1 MERLKLSILLLL
13 LLGSWTSAHAILITT
28 TSGDTYDITTVSGQ
42 LNGPTSILDN
52 LDDLDWFGDET
63 LATELAGL
71 VTNQLGLPNSGFLAG
86 PYFLH
91 TITSTSW
98 IAATWFEPNASALP
112 ASSSLGSSQRI
123 WATGA
128 LVTAVPE
135 PTTLA
140 LKGLGLAGVGF
151 SQRKTR

>member
-1 MERLKLSILLLL
+1 MKKLKLSILLLL

-42 LNGPTSILDN
+42 LDGPTSILDN

-71 VTNQLGLPNSGFLAG
+71 VSNQLGLVNFGLG

-91 TITSTSW
+91 AIDNTSW
-98 IAATWFEPNASALP
+98 FAETWLPPNGPVIPATNLLEGN
-112 ASSSLGSSQRI
+112 SQRT

-140 LKGLGLAGVGF
+140 LMGLGIAGLGF
-151 SQRKTR
+151 RRKTK